1 MNKIIFFDTQ
11 MNSKS
16 VKFSMQP
23 SIPTINNEPQPRQLL
38 FCMENEKGK
47 TSVLD
52 FNKEQAHELLKEL
65 QRLVP
70 LVNCFG

>member
-1 MNKIIFFDTQ
+1 MNEIKFFDTQ

-23 SIPTINNEPQPRQLL
+23 SIPTINNVPQPMQLL
-38 FCMENEKGK
+38 FCIENENGK

-52 FNKEQAHELLKEL
+52 FNKDQANDLLKEL

>member
-1 MNKIIFFDTQ
+1 MNEIKFFDTQ
-11 MNSKS
+11 INSKS

-23 SIPTINNEPQPRQLL
+23 SIPTINDVPQPMQLL
-38 FCMENEKGK
+38 F
-47 TSVLD
+47 VLD
-52 FNKEQAHELLKEL
+52 FNNSKPIVLSFNKDQTNDLLKEL